1 MKHAYLIVAH
11 TDFKIL
17 ERLLDLLDYPGNDIY
32 VHIDKKVSYDI
43 KYHPVYP
50 KTSHIK
56 NQHK

>member
-43 KYHPVYP
+43 KQSYSLYLMN
-50 KTSHIK
+50 IG
-56 NQHK
+56 